1 MRLSHAFVGSALVL
15 RAALC
20 QAADAG
26 APVSP
31 PRDAGSEQAPT
42 FHSRTSFD
50 VGAAYFGDGKGTD
63 RFGVTIES
71 NSVFP
76 VAGRW
81 GVGLRFAWGM
91 TEFQRFGPWT
101 HTGYTIGKWT
111 TTAYADVARWS
122 VRGGKYEL
130 FTLFGSIF
138 AYVGLMFPLMLS
150 GLCYMAAVIA
160 PTTFLET
167 ALTANYDFGDG
178 HIGPFVEAGLG
189 AVAFVHPTLGK
200 LRGGMGPAIGS
211 GLRVGPLRLG
221 AHLTWSPPH
230 LHGEPGGGVSQVF
243 VGGFTIGVGGR

>member
-1 MRLSHAFVGSALVL
+1 MRFSHAFVGAALVL

-20 QAADAG
+20 HAADPE

-31 PRDAGSEQAPT
+31 PTDAGADQAPT

-50 VGAAYFGDGKGTD
+50 VGAAYFGGGGAD
-63 RFGVTIES
+63 RLGVAIES

-76 VAGRW
+76 IAGRW

-91 TEFQRFGPWT
+91 TEFQRFKPWT

-111 TTAYADVARWS
+111 TTAYGDVARWS

-130 FTLFGSIF
+130 FTLFGSII
-138 AYVGLMFPLMLS
+138 AYVGLLVPLMIS

-167 ALTANYDFGDG
+167 ALTANYDLGDG
-178 HIGPFVEAGLG
+178 RIGPFVEAGLG
-189 AVAFVHPTLGK
+189 VVAFVHPTLGK
-200 LRGGMGPAIGS
+200 LRGGLGPAIGS
-211 GLRVGPLRLG
+211 GLRFGPARLG

-230 LHGEPGGGVSQVF
+230 LHGEPGGGLSSVF
-243 VGGFTIGVGGR
+243 VGGFTVGIASR

>member
-1 MRLSHAFVGSALVL
+1 MRLSLAFVGSALVL
-15 RAALC
+15 RTALC
-20 QAADAG
+20 QAAEPG
-26 APVSP
+26 TSTSP
-31 PRDAGSEQAPT
+31 PRDVGSEQAPS
-42 FHSRTSFD
+42 FHHRTSFD
-50 VGAAYFGDGKGTD
+50 VGAAYFGGGGAD
-63 RFGVTIES
+63 RLGVSIES

-91 TEFQRFGPWT
+91 TEFQRFKPWT
-101 HTGYTIGKWT
+101 HTGYVIGKWT

-122 VRGGKYEL
+122 VHGGKYEL

-138 AYVGLMFPLMLS
+138 AYMGLLVPLMVS

-178 HIGPFVEAGLG
+178 HIGPFVQAGLG

-200 LRGGMGPAIGS
+200 LRGGLGPAIGS
-211 GLRVGPLRLG
+211 GLHFGPARL
-221 AHLTWSPPH
+221 AVHLTWSPPY
-230 LHGEPGGGVSQVF
+230 LHGEPGGGVSSVF
-243 VGGFTIGVGGR
+243 VGGFTIGIGGG